1 MMVHTYGQPCK
12 IDEIKK
18 FARKKDLFI
27 IEDCAEA
34 LGQNIKGDL
43 LDWMEIARHSFY
55 ANKTITTGEGGMI
68 VFKKKK
74 KYFNKAKSIKNHG
87 MSKKKY
93 FHDYIGS
100 NYRLANI
107 QAAIGLSQ
115 MKKIKK
121 LLLMRKKFS
130 IIMIIF

>member
-1 MMVHTYGQPCK
+1 MVHTYGQPCK

-34 LGQNIKGDL
+34 LGAKYKGRL
-43 LDWMEIARHSFY
+43 VGLDGDCSCHSFY

-68 VFKKKK
+68 VFKKK

-100 NYRLANI
+100 NYRLTNI
-107 QAAIGLSQ
+107 QAASGLSQ
-115 MKKIKK
+115 MKKIK
-121 LLLMRKKFS
+121 
-130 IIMIIF
+130 

>member
-1 MMVHTYGQPCK
+1 
-12 IDEIKK
+12 
-18 FARKKDLFI
+18 
-27 IEDCAEA
+27 
-34 LGQNIKGDL
+34 
-43 LDWMEIARHSFY
+43 
-55 ANKTITTGEGGMI
+55 MI
-68 VFKKKK
+68 VFKK

-87 MSKKKY
+87 MSKKY

-100 NYRLANI
+100 NYRLTNI